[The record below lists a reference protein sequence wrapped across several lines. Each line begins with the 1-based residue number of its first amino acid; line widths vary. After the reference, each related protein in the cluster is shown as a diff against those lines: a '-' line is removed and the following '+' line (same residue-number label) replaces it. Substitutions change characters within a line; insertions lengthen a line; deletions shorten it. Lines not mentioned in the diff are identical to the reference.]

1 MLSLKN
7 LVQTLYYIANAQKLN
22 IKLIKVHATWTNF
35 YLLKFLYR
43 NRVILGFSKKKNYY
57 SITLNIN
64 PYANKLSYKN
74 FSTPGHIQ
82 YISYNKLINLSKNNP
97 FNLIILLNSDNRL
110 YNAKDQLLNKQGA
123 VLIGVFR
130 L

>member
-7 LVQTLYYIANAQKLN
+7 LVQTLYYIAYAQKLN
-22 IKLIKVHATWTNF
+22 NKIIKVHATWTNF

-57 SITLNIN
+57 LITLNIN
-64 PYANKLSYKN
+64 PYCSKLSYKN
-74 FSTPGHIQ
+74 FSTPNHIH
-82 YISYNKLINLSKNNP
+82 YISYRNLLDLSKNNP
-97 FNLIILLNSDNRL
+97 FNLIILLNADNRL

-123 VLIGVFR
+123 VLIGMFR